1 MYMYELVYLFYVIYA
16 YILVKHFPK
25 EQIFIT
31 VLTCQC
37 NSLQILYRK
46 HVFVLKFQKK
56 WNMKLDVK
64 SELFQNMNGAQG
76 NTNNEFPL
84 N

>member
-16 YILVKHFPK
+16 YILVKHFSK
-25 EQIFIT
+25 EQFCIT

-46 HVFVLKFQKK
+46 LVFVLKFQKK

-76 NTNNEFPL
+76 NTNNEFPH